1 MNICVRNGGGRERY
15 VSICMCYV
23 PFFVG
28 QRYDTNLYE
37 AYYAMN
43 THIVLHVKVHVLR
56 AHLRCLVDG
65 EGQLFDAVLLE
76 GQRGDA
82 ERGDQ
87 RENSGCGY
95 VELHFATMIRYR
107 FAVDDES
114 VDVQFMFAYLSDVWL
129 DEK

>member
-1 MNICVRNGGGRERY
+1 
-15 VSICMCYV
+15 
-23 PFFVG
+23 
-28 QRYDTNLYE
+28 
-37 AYYAMN
+37 MN

-107 FAVDDES
+107 CAVDDES
-114 VDVQFMFAYLSDVWL
+114 VDVQFMFAYLSDVWF